1 MQSEQLFKKR
11 GGIALKKEIKFG
23 LGLFLVMVFGI
34 VSGNPTVAA
43 SANDAGAKYDDK
55 IVTIQSLLD
64 PWWVVDYDTE
74 TFEVSTHLNQ
84 GIDSQKWLMSYNE
97 QEDAYTI
104 RCRQDR
110 IIIVGDEQFKNPLYL
125 TVSSAEDEKGNEVI
139 GVEPEYPNERRFW
152 RLVEDDVHMDG
163 EVYYLENLYNGD
175 VMDAPGLNLGK
186 EHQLITFPKNGEDN
200 QKWIIQV
207 EGTVAQN

>member
-1 MQSEQLFKKR
+1 M
-11 GGIALKKEIKFG
+11 KKEIKFG
-23 LGLFLVMVFGI
+23 LGIFLIMVFGI
-34 VSGNPTVAA
+34 VTGNQTVAA

-74 TFEVSTHLNQ
+74 TFEISTYLNQ
-84 GIDSQKWLMSYNE
+84 EMDSQKWFMVYNE

-110 IIIVGDEQFKNPLYL
+110 IISDGDDQLKHALYL
-125 TVSSAEDEKGNEVI
+125 TASSVKDGEGNEVI
-139 GVEPEYPNERRFW
+139 GVDPEYPNERRLW
-152 RLVEDDVHMDG
+152 RLVEDDVHTSD
-163 EVYYLENLYNGD
+163 EVYYLENLYNGN
-175 VMDAPGLNLGK
+175 VMDAPDLNLGK
-186 EHQLITFPKNGEDN
+186 GHQLITFPKNEGDN

-207 EGTVAQN
+207 EETAEQN